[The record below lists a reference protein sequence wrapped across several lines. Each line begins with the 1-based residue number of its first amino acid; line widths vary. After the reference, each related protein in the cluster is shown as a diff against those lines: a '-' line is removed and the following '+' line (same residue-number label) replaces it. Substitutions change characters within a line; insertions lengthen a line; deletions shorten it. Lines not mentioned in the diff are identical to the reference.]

1 MPDMREVY
9 EMVTTQKRPEPGAL
23 ERQQKRQ
30 VRAARNKRN
39 AAFAVAAVIALVA
52 VALILE
58 TRRGPNATTPGKEPS
73 TVAPA
78 TPSGPYFLHLQT
90 GEMTPLAKSLAG
102 GFAYVVGVDRV
113 GQAEALREHGADVV
127 VSDLTELLET

>member
-23 ERQQKRQ
+23 ERQQKRH

-39 AAFAVAAVIALVA
+39 AAFAVAAVIALVV

-58 TRRGPNATTPGKEPS
+58 ARTGPNATRHGKAPS
-73 TVAPA
+73 TVAQATTDGPCLLAQRPGGVDTPA
-78 TPSGPYFLHLQT
+78 TR
-90 GEMTPLAKSLAG
+90 LAG
-102 GFAYVVGVDRV
+102 RLA
-113 GQAEALREHGADVV
+113 
-127 VSDLTELLET
+127 

>member
-58 TRRGPNATTPGKEPS
+58 TRRGPNATTPATKPP

-78 TPSGPYFLHLQT
+78 TPSGPLFLHLQT
-90 GEMTPLAKSLAG
+90 GAVTPLAKRLARRH
-102 GFAYVVGVDRV
+102 AY
-113 GQAEALREHGADVV
+113 GAFPA
-127 VSDLTELLET
+127 